1 MLLRSCKKKSIN
13 LANSR
18 KINVKLRACLILLAL
33 LPSFFS
39 LFSDL
44 TTCFLLARDFDFI
57 HRCEFCN

>member
-33 LPSFFS
+33 LPSFF
-39 LFSDL
+39 FS
-44 TTCFLLARDFDFI
+44 FFRFDHMF
-57 HRCEFCN
+57 FVGS